1 VLGAEG
7 GIGAAGG
14 RAALGAGA
22 KVMLTAR
29 EIIGGTG
36 VSVILSHGLSFFV
49 EGWPFAKNAP
59 LETRGKLGEGVPY
72 PGYFAKCAEALE
84 FKRVGGNSCLKV

>member
-7 GIGAAGG
+7 GIGGG
-14 RAALGAGA
+14 GGQATLGAGA

-29 EIIGGTG
+29 EIVDGTG
-36 VSVILSHGLSFFV
+36 VSGVLGHGLSFFV
-49 EGWPFAKNAP
+49 EGW
-59 LETRGKLGEGVPY
+59 GVPY
-72 PGYFAKCAEALE
+72 PGYFAKCAEAPD